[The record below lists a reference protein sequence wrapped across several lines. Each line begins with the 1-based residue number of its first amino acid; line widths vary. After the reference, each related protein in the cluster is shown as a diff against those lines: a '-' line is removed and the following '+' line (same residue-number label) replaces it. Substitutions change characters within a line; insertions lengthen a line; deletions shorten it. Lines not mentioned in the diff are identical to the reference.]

1 VNKRKIGVRIMVTKE
16 MLMENGVNG
25 LKEIKELESVIKSLK
40 SRFKEEEKENAYAN
54 KDKTV
59 RMVNGLI
66 ADGTLS
72 VGSRIIANY
81 KDREI
86 VATIRTIPT
95 IKSKNLSI
103 ESDEL
108 DNKTGKFYLVKSKFI
123 GFEDETISV
132 NTFSILVII
141 VAVPKPAGT
150 AGYICLYKARGKL
163 LYNFALLYS
172 P

>member
-1 VNKRKIGVRIMVTKE
+1 MVTKE

-25 LKEIKELESVIKSLK
+25 LKEIKELETVIKSLK
-40 SRFKEEEKENAYAN
+40 SRFKEEEKENVYMN

-59 RMVNGLI
+59 KKVNELI
-66 ADGTLS
+66 ADGTLN
-72 VGSRIIANY
+72 VGSRIIASY

-108 DNKTGKFYLVKSKFI
+108 DNKTGRFYLVKSKFI
-123 GFEDETISV
+123 GFEDETVSV
-132 NTFSILVII
+132 DEEEEIDINEEDYLTSLEESTDEEDLFD
-141 VAVPKPAGT
+141 
-150 AGYICLYKARGKL
+150 
-163 LYNFALLYS
+163 FED
-172 P
+172 

>member
-1 VNKRKIGVRIMVTKE
+1 MVTKE

-132 NTFSILVII
+132 NTEDEIDIDEDEYLGSLEESTDEEDLFD
-141 VAVPKPAGT
+141 
-150 AGYICLYKARGKL
+150 
-163 LYNFALLYS
+163 FED
-172 P
+172 

>member
-1 VNKRKIGVRIMVTKE
+1 MVTKE

-86 VATIRTIPT
+86 VATVRTIPT

-108 DNKTGKFYLVKSKFI
+108 DNKTGRFYLVKSKFI

-132 NTFSILVII
+132 NTEDEIDIDEDEYLGSLEESTDEEDLFD
-141 VAVPKPAGT
+141 
-150 AGYICLYKARGKL
+150 
-163 LYNFALLYS
+163 FED
-172 P
+172 

>member
-1 VNKRKIGVRIMVTKE
+1 MVTKE

-132 NTFSILVII
+132 NTEDEIDIDEDEYLGSLEESTEEEDLFD
-141 VAVPKPAGT
+141 
-150 AGYICLYKARGKL
+150 
-163 LYNFALLYS
+163 FED
-172 P
+172 